1 MATKRTATGASLP
14 ERLDSARAAVEAAR
28 TARDEIAELPERS
41 RAETR
46 ERLRLM
52 LEAAAEDPART
63 LRAHV
68 LVAQTGS
75 RAEGP
80 MLGAT
85 ITGDMTGALAALLGV
100 DHMLEML
107 APILARIPDGPPSAE
122 RARMLADADA
132 ALFAAELAEERIVVQ
147 LEAQGLP
154 VVRRADADPRAV
166 LWLDDCA
173 EATA

>member
-14 ERLDSARAAVEAAR
+14 ERLDAARAAVEAAR

-46 ERLRLM
+46 ERMRLM
-52 LEAAAEDPART
+52 LQAAAEDPART

-68 LVAQTGS
+68 LTAQAGH
-75 RAEGP
+75 RADGP

-85 ITGDMTGALAALLGV
+85 VAGDMTGALAALLGV

-122 RARMLADADA
+122 RARLLADADA
-132 ALFAAELAEERIVVQ
+132 ALFAAELAEEKIVVQ

-166 LWLDDCA
+166 LWMDDDA
-173 EATA
+173 EAAA